1 MTSWKINDTWKG
13 MGKWNKISFSLLW
26 VWVMLLIFSPYLI
39 EGNTTGDLS
48 GSVGIYDNR
57 EVIENMNFAA
67 KFVYYVGDINCH
79 QLSHRSY
86 TYSTRKKIILTL
98 PIIIAALLP
107 IGLDGTIQLLTD
119 YESTNNRRMITGLI
133 AGSIT
138 GIAIKIIS
146 DSMDKKYTTTEFF
159 YHKRDNSLNYQELPC
174 NNYHKDG
181 LDCIFFDMQKWL

>member
-1 MTSWKINDTWKG
+1 
-13 MGKWNKISFSLLW
+13 
-26 VWVMLLIFSPYLI
+26 MLLIFSPYLI
-39 EGNTTGDLS
+39 ERNTTGDLS

-86 TYSTRKKIILTL
+86 TYNDNQMPFCVRDTGIFVGLLIGFIYSTRKKIILTL

-138 GIAIKIIS
+138 GIAIKTIS
-146 DSMDKKYTTTEFF
+146 DSMDKK
-159 YHKRDNSLNYQELPC
+159 
-174 NNYHKDG
+174 
-181 LDCIFFDMQKWL
+181 